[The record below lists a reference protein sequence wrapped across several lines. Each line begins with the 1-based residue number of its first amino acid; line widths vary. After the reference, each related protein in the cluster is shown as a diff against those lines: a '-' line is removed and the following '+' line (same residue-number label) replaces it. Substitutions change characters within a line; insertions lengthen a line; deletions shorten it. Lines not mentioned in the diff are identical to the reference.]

1 MAITADSLPR
11 APRVGTPNCG
21 FRIADYSRSPN
32 PQSAIPNLQLGGG
45 IIRLRSVIRSGVIL
59 LILLLSVVLL
69 AYANGAND
77 NFKAVATLYGS
88 STLTFRASLVVATVA
103 QVLGSVASVVLAGML
118 LHAFGGKGLVP
129 DEVATDRIF
138 LIAVGVGAAATVLI
152 ATRMGLPVSTTHAL
166 VGGLA
171 GAGLALDSSEMIW
184 SGLAPRFLTPLLVSP
199 LLATVAAGGL
209 YPLASRI
216 RKRMGID
223 AASCLC
229 VGRQVT
235 PVSVTPDGMIVAGA
249 RGLRLTIAESEQCMT
264 CYTGSFCGVT
274 AQRLVD
280 LLHLISG
287 TALGFARGLNDTP
300 KIMGLVIGAA
310 WSGLNPRV
318 ALVVIAVVMALGGV
332 LHSARIA
339 RTMGKRITTMNTGQ
353 GLLANVVASSLVIG
367 ASLAGFPVSTT
378 HVSTGAIFGISLWTG
393 QSNRMVV
400 AGIVASW
407 VITLPMAAVL
417 AYTVAAAW

>member
-1 MAITADSLPR
+1 M
-11 APRVGTPNCG
+11 
-21 FRIADYSRSPN
+21 
-32 PQSAIPNLQLGGG
+32 
-45 IIRLRSVIRSGVIL
+45 
-59 LILLLSVVLL
+59 ILLLSVVLL

-103 QVLGSVASVVLAGML
+103 QVLGSVASVVLAGVL

-129 DEVATDRIF
+129 DEVAANSTF

-152 ATRMGLPVSTTHAL
+152 ATRMGLPISTTHAL

-171 GAGLALDSSEMIW
+171 GAGLALASSEMIW
-184 SGLAPRFLTPLLVSP
+184 SGLATRFVTPLLVSP

-216 RKRMGID
+216 RKRMGIG
-223 AASCLC
+223 AATCLC
-229 VGRQVT
+229 VGREVT
-235 PVSVTPDGMIVAGA
+235 PVSVTPAGMIVTGA
-249 RGLRLTIAESEQCMT
+249 SGLRLTIAESEQCMIR
-264 CYTGSFCGVT
+264 YTGSFCGFT
-274 AQRLVD
+274 AERLVD
-280 LLHLISG
+280 VLHLISG

-339 RTMGKRITTMNTGQ
+339 RTMGKRITAMNTGQ

-407 VITLPMAAVL
+407 VITLPMAAVI